1 MEMAR
6 NKFSVSREQA
16 GAVEVIRLADSA
28 REMEVRLAP
37 SIGNIAYSFKVNGK
51 DVLWFPF
58 PNPEALRSHPALC
71 GIPFLAPWAN
81 RIDGDTY
88 WVNGKQFLLNP
99 ALGNLRRDSF
109 GQPIHG
115 LLTFSPEWR
124 LVAADADAR
133 SAYATSRLDF
143 AKHPEMMAQFPF
155 AHSIT
160 MTHRL
165 EDGLLAVDTR
175 IRNESDEA
183 MPVAVGFHP
192 YFRLDDAPRDDW
204 TVHLAASGH
213 LLLNDRLT
221 PSGERQPAGFSD
233 PHPLR
238 TRGLDDVFSGLI
250 RDPDGAARFWVAGK
264 RQRITV
270 AYGPKYQIAVVYAP
284 EGRDFICFEP
294 MAAVTNAFNLA
305 HTGIYKELQSIE
317 PGGEWRETFSIAPTG
332 F

>member
-1 MEMAR
+1 MEVAG

-16 GAVEVIRLADSA
+16 GAVAVIRLADRA

-37 SIGNIAYSFKVNGK
+37 SIGNIAYSFTVKGK

-58 PNPEALRSHPALC
+58 PSPEALKSHPALC

-99 ALGNLRRDSF
+99 ALGNLRRDSI

-124 LVAADADAR
+124 LVAAGADAR
-133 SAYATSRLDF
+133 SAYATSRLEF
-143 AKHPEMMAQFPF
+143 AEYPEMMAQFPF

-165 EDGLLAVDTR
+165 EEGLVSVETN
-175 IRNESDEA
+175 IRNESVEP

-204 TVHLAASGH
+204 TVHLAAREH

-221 PSGERQPAGFSD
+221 PTGERQPAGFSD

-238 TRGLDDVFSGLI
+238 TRYLDDVFSGLI
-250 RDPDGAARFWVAGK
+250 RDADGAARFWVEGK
-264 RQRITV
+264 RQRVTV
-270 AYGPKYQIAVVYAP
+270 AYGRQYPVAVVYAP
-284 EGRDFICFEP
+284 QGRDFICFEP

-305 HTGIYKELQSIE
+305 HTGSYQEMQTIE
-317 PGGEWRETFSIAPTG
+317 PGAEWRETFSIAPSG

>member
-1 MEMAR
+1 MAA
-6 NKFSVSREQA
+6 NKFSAHREQA
-16 GAVEVIRLADSA
+16 GAVDVIRLADSE

-37 SIGNIAYSFKVNGK
+37 SIGNIAYSFTVKGK

-58 PNPEALRSHPALC
+58 SSPDELKSHPALC

-81 RIDGDTY
+81 RIDGDAY

-99 ALGNLRRDSF
+99 ALGNLRRDSY

-115 LLTFSPEWR
+115 LLSFSGKWR
-124 LVAADADAR
+124 LLAAGADAH
-133 SAYATSRLDF
+133 SAYATSRLEF
-143 AKHPEMMAQFPF
+143 AKYPEMMAQFPF

-165 EDGLLAVDTR
+165 EEGLLAVETN
-175 IRNESDEA
+175 IHNESVEP

-204 TVHLAASGH
+204 TVHLAAREH
-213 LLLNDRLT
+213 LLLNEHLT
-221 PSGERQPAGFSD
+221 PSGESEPAGFSD

-238 TRGLDDVFSGLI
+238 TKHLDDVFSGLI
-250 RDPDGAARFWVAGK
+250 RDADEAARFWVEGN

-270 AYGPKYQIAVVYAP
+270 TYGPKYRVAVVYAP
-284 EGRDFICFEP
+284 QGRDFICFEP

-305 HTGIYKELQSIE
+305 HTGIYQDLQAIE
-317 PGGEWRETFSIAPTG
+317 PCGEWRETFTITPSG